1 MSFYSSST
9 TKTQKNMNVTIFFS
23 SKRTFLCAT
32 GNELLKHWY
41 CKCRPASR
49 VQCLLHCG
57 LIKCFLKSA
66 EAQRKTSIQ
75 KRKEKIRLFSVKEAQ
90 SRDWVNRHKFPGS
103 AVSWTAACHLS
114 IAGHTTCATFLVR
127 VFVPSP
133 SIERGGSHVDP
144 NFPCLKTVY

>member
-9 TKTQKNMNVTIFFS
+9 TKTKKNMNVTIFFLQKELFYSRLEMNCS
-23 SKRTFLCAT
+23 SIDNVNVDLR
-32 GNELLKHWY
+32 
-41 CKCRPASR
+41 R
-49 VQCLLHCG
+49 VFNVHCG

-103 AVSWTAACHLS
+103 AISWTAACHLS